1 MWVGRGLQ
9 GIRWEGLGRPLLSPQ
24 TLPPSCPVPSGPH
37 PFSLCPSLASWN
49 SLKLPE
55 CPVLGSVLLGSLA
68 KSAAL
73 GQATSYPCSDFKVWR
88 SREQWTWN
96 SRDGLK
102 NGGAARAELG
112 RAGLSRGLQEMVEL
126 ASSFPTATIGALL
139 PGERSR
145 QPPPDLKLIGC
156 GRRQSRNT
164 A

>member
-1 MWVGRGLQ
+1 MGVGRGLQ
-9 GIRWEGLGRPLLSPQ
+9 DIRWEGLGRPLLSPQ

-55 CPVLGSVLLGSLA
+55 CPVLGSVLLGSLP

-73 GQATSYPCSDFKVWR
+73 SQATSYPCSDFKVWR
-88 SREQWTWN
+88 PREQWTWN

-112 RAGLSRGLQEMVEL
+112 RAGLSRRLQG
-126 ASSFPTATIGALL
+126 TTGTLL
-139 PGERSR
+139 PGERS
-145 QPPPDLKLIGC
+145 QLPPPDLKLIGC